1 MNLIPNKTTLLLLL
15 LLMLPFSAV
24 AHTGLGAHN
33 GLLHGFSHPFSGLD
47 HVLAMI
53 AVGIWATQMGGRA
66 IWLTPFVFVVVMV
79 LGGLLGVVALPLVF
93 VEYGIALSL
102 LVSGGLIAAAIRL
115 PFSMS
120 IGLISVFA
128 LCHGFAHGNEIP
140 ASTSV
145 FSYAAG
151 FALATASLHL
161 CGVALALQFKKLDR
175 LQWLRLPGLIIA
187 LAGISFLLAG

>member
-1 MNLIPNKTTLLLLL
+1 MKLILNKTTLLLLP
-15 LLMLPFSAV
+15 LLMLPFSAI
-24 AHTGLGAHN
+24 AHTGLGTHN

-53 AVGIWATQMGGRA
+53 AVGIWATQMSGRA
-66 IWLTPFVFVVVMV
+66 IWLVPLVFVVVMV

-93 VEYGIALSL
+93 VEHGIALSL

-115 PFSMS
+115 PFIAS

-128 LCHGFAHGNEIP
+128 LCHGFAHGNEMP

-145 FSYAAG
+145 FSYATG
-151 FALATASLHL
+151 FALATALLHL
-161 CGVALALQFKKLDR
+161 CGVALALWFKRLGQ
-175 LQWLRLPGLIIA
+175 LQWLRLPGFIIA
-187 LAGISFLLAG
+187 LVGVSFLLTG